1 MKYDYVIA
9 GGGFA
14 GAYCA
19 RELSRKLGPGRVAL
33 VAERNV
39 MVFHPMLAEVAGS
52 SLGPM
57 DVVNPLRQLCKHA
70 TVLQGSVQRVDWAS
84 QQIVVDGGRFTR
96 DQHIGF
102 GHLVLALGSITNV
115 NQIPGFSEHGW
126 PMKNVADA
134 LRLRTALI
142 NRLEEANLV
151 DDPVVRA
158 RLLTFVVV
166 GGGYTGVETAGQLR
180 GFFRQALKFY
190 PALQAV
196 PCRLVLVHSGPE
208 LLPEIG
214 PKLGG
219 HALRVL
225 ERRGVEVRLN
235 TRVESMTSRKVVF
248 VGGEFIEAHTV
259 ITTIGTAPNPVIQAL
274 ARELKLEMPKGRL
287 SVEPTMKVPGYAN
300 LWAIG
305 DCAGVPWND
314 RGEQKLA
321 PPTAQLALREGRQLA
336 ANLLRLEKGAPL
348 LPFTYRYLG
357 QLATIGE
364 HEAVAEVMGFHFQG
378 FIAWWMWRTIY
389 LAKLPGAV
397 RKLRVMIDW
406 TMELIFPP
414 DISVLLPPPDEV
426 MRPIHLESDEVLFEK
441 GSTARAV
448 FYVRKGAVT
457 LSATASKPERTISS
471 GEVIDRDEAD
481 EHSLWTCT
489 ARATETSDI
498 IVFRGR
504 AFALMRDELKLSA
517 RSSAK
522 QAP

>member
-1 MKYDYVIA
+1 MKYDFVIA

-19 RELSRKLGPGRVAL
+19 RELGRKLGSRRVAL

-52 SLGPM
+52 SLGAM

-70 TVLQGSVQRVDWAS
+70 TVLQGTVQRADWIA
-84 QQIVVDGGRFTR
+84 QELVVDGGRFTR
-96 DQHIGF
+96 NQHIGF
-102 GHLVLALGSITNV
+102 GHLILALGSVTNL

-134 LRLRTALI
+134 LRLRSALI

-151 DDPVVRA
+151 DDPAVRA

-190 PALQAV
+190 PALKTV
-196 PCRLVLVHSGPE
+196 PFKLVLVHSGPE

-214 PKLGG
+214 AQLGH
-219 HALRVL
+219 HALEVL
-225 ERRGVEVRLN
+225 RRRGVEVRLN
-235 TRVESMTSRKVVF
+235 TKVESMTTRKVVF
-248 VGGEFIEAHTV
+248 AGGEFIESHTV
-259 ITTIGTAPNPVIQAL
+259 VTTIGNSPNPVVQEL

-287 SVEPTMKVPGYAN
+287 TVEPTMRVPGYPN

-314 RGEQKLA
+314 RGEVKLA

-336 ANLLRLEKGAPL
+336 ANLISLDRKRPLR
-348 LPFTYRYLG
+348 PFTYRYLG

-364 HEAVAEVMGFHFQG
+364 HEAVAEILGFHFRG
-378 FIAWWMWRTIY
+378 FLAWWLWRTIY
-389 LAKLPGAV
+389 LAKLPGTL

-406 TMELIFPP
+406 TVELIFPP

-426 MRPIHLESDEVLFEK
+426 MRAIHLEGGEGLFDQ
-441 GSTARAV
+441 GSLARAV
-448 FYVRKGAVT
+448 FYVRKGAIK
-457 LSATASKPERTISS
+457 LSASASRPERTVSA

-481 EHSLWTCT
+481 ENGLWTCT
-489 ARATETSDI
+489 AHATETSDV

-504 AFALMRDELKLSA
+504 AYALMKEELKISA
-517 RSSAK
+517 RPK
-522 QAP
+522 KT